1 MRGLLRYVA
10 VAKPVVL
17 IISTPC
23 TGMKGF
29 SALNRSINPAAWRRS
44 RKVSVPLGKLGGLL
58 ALIQMKEGRHF
69 IAEHPQGSDMW
80 FLPEWLRLDER
91 STVHKVT
98 VHQLSLIHI

>member
-1 MRGLLRYVA
+1 M
-10 VAKPVVL
+10 VL

-29 SALNRSINPAAWRRS
+29 SALNRSINPTAWRRS
-44 RKVSVPLGKLGGLL
+44 RKVSVPLAKLGGLV

-80 FLPEWLRLDER
+80 PLPEWLRLEP
-91 STVHKVT
+91 
-98 VHQLSLIHI
+98 QP